1 MLSNYIHLHLHSE
14 YSISDSI
21 VRINSLIEKAYEYDM
36 PSVAVTDKNNMFAM
50 VKFYKKAIENG
61 IKPILGVDLNIESLH
76 SPKSFSA
83 VVLCKNLSGY
93 KNLSRII
100 TNSYS
105 RLNQSKSF
113 SVSLNDLQKY
123 KDGLIILSGGVNGE
137 LSDAIRLGKKDAI
150 EAVSYTHLTLPT
162 ILLV

>member
-1 MLSNYIHLHLHSE
+1 
-14 YSISDSI
+14 
-21 VRINSLIEKAYEYDM
+21 M

-61 IKPILGVDLNIESLH
+61 KANLGVDLNIESLH
-76 SPKSFSA
+76 IKSFSA

-137 LSDAIRLGKKDAI
+137 LSNAIRLGKKDPLEDI
-150 EAVSYTHLTLPT
+150 VSFWSKNFQKNFYLEISRTGNDFEDAYNEICLEMAKNL
-162 ILLV
+162 IFL